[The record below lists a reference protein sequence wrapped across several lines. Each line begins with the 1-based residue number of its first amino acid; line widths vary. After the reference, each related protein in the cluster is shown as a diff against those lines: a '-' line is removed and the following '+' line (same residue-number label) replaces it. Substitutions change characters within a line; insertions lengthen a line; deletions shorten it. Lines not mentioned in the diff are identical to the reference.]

1 MGNERENKRM
11 RNLESEKMK
20 EDMMRDNNI
29 DGDNTQ
35 EVKGTEQKKESREQ
49 IAQES
54 NALYG
59 KICKFLSQQYDS
71 GNNNPTTKQLLLTV
85 MNANSQQK
93 LHPLDLALFHAIN
106 SPKDTLKINLDKVQ
120 EFVVHDNQVAFK
132 NKFLAPHNV
141 ILALNFAQSHLAQ
154 FTQLHQNL
162 PFLDNR
168 YSPQFSFLGVKSG
181 YRHKHFVIF
190 QNNSTHSFAALL
202 LHHDSRTVDLVLPTY
217 NIAAFLTVLSATYQF
232 DRGFLIRK

>member
-1 MGNERENKRM
+1 MEKSEN
-11 RNLESEKMK
+11 L
-20 EDMMRDNNI
+20 
-29 DGDNTQ
+29 T
-35 EVKGTEQKKESREQ
+35 TEQKKDNQNVENLYSR
-49 IAQES
+49 
-54 NALYG
+54 
-59 KICKFLSQQYDS
+59 ICKFLSQQYDS
-71 GNNNPTTKQLLLTV
+71 GNNNPTTKQLLFTV
-85 MNANSQQK
+85 MNANSQQS

-120 EFVVHDNQVAFK
+120 EFVVHNNQVDFK

-141 ILALNFAQSHLAQ
+141 ILTLNFAQSHLAQ
-154 FTQLHQNL
+154 FVQLHYTL
-162 PFLDNR
+162 PFLDSQ
-168 YSPQFSFLGVKSG
+168 YYPQFAFLGVRSG
-181 YRHKHFVIF
+181 YSHKHFVIL

>member
-1 MGNERENKRM
+1 MEKSEN
-11 RNLESEKMK
+11 L
-20 EDMMRDNNI
+20 
-29 DGDNTQ
+29 T
-35 EVKGTEQKKESREQ
+35 TEQKKDNQNVENLYSR
-49 IAQES
+49 
-54 NALYG
+54 
-59 KICKFLSQQYDS
+59 ICKFLSQQYDS
-71 GNNNPTTKQLLLTV
+71 GNNNPTTKQLLATV
-85 MNANSQQK
+85 MNANSQQG

-120 EFVVHDNQVAFK
+120 EFVVHNDQVDFK

-141 ILALNFAQSHLAQ
+141 ILTLNFAQSHLAQ
-154 FTQLHQNL
+154 FVQLHYTL
-162 PFLDNR
+162 PFLDSQ
-168 YSPQFSFLGVKSG
+168 YYPQFAFLGVRSG
-181 YRHKHFVIF
+181 YSHKHFVIL

>member
-1 MGNERENKRM
+1 MKTGIEGLEKPEVDMEELKEIRTTEKDNK
-11 RNLESEKMK
+11 NVNKK
-20 EDMMRDNNI
+20 P
-29 DGDNTQ
+29 
-35 EVKGTEQKKESREQ
+35 EQKKESREQ

-54 NALYG
+54 NVLYG

-120 EFVVHDNQVAFK
+120 EFVVHNNQVAFK

-141 ILALNFAQSHLAQ
+141 ILTLNFAQSHLAQ
-154 FTQLHQNL
+154 FVQLHPTL
-162 PFLDNR
+162 PFLDSQ
-168 YSPQFSFLGVKSG
+168 YYPQFAFLGVRSG
-181 YRHKHFVIF
+181 YSHKHFVIF
-190 QNNSTHSFAALL
+190 QNNSLHSFAALL

>member
-1 MGNERENKRM
+1 MEELAENRKNGKDRKENEKP
-11 RNLESEKMK
+11 
-20 EDMMRDNNI
+20 
-29 DGDNTQ
+29 
-35 EVKGTEQKKESREQ
+35 EQKIE
-49 IAQES
+49 QES

-71 GNNNPTTKQLLLTV
+71 GNNNPTTKQLLATV
-85 MNANSQQK
+85 MNANSQQG

-120 EFVVHDNQVAFK
+120 EFVVYNDQVDFK

-141 ILALNFAQSHLAQ
+141 ILTLNFAQSHLTQ

-162 PFLDNR
+162 PFLDSQ
-168 YSPQFSFLGVKSG
+168 YSPQFAFLGVRSG
-181 YRHKHFVIF
+181 YSHKHFVIL
-190 QNNSTHSFAALL
+190 QNNTAHSFAALL

-217 NIAAFLTVLSATYQF
+217 NIAAFLTVLAITYQF

>member
-1 MGNERENKRM
+1 MEELEEIRKTEKDGEKVNEKPDSQN
-11 RNLESEKMK
+11 
-20 EDMMRDNNI
+20 
-29 DGDNTQ
+29 
-35 EVKGTEQKKESREQ
+35 V
-49 IAQES
+49 
-54 NALYG
+54 NALYNR
-59 KICKFLSQQYDS
+59 ICKFLSQQYDS

-85 MNANSQQK
+85 MNANSQQG

-120 EFVVHDNQVAFK
+120 EFVVHNNQVDFK

-141 ILALNFAQSHLAQ
+141 ILTLNFAQSHLAQ
-154 FTQLHQNL
+154 FVQLHYTL
-162 PFLDNR
+162 PFLDSQ
-168 YSPQFSFLGVKSG
+168 YYPQFAFLGVRSG
-181 YRHKHFVIF
+181 YSHKHFVIL

-217 NIAAFLTVLSATYQF
+217 SITAFLIVLSATYQF

>member
-1 MGNERENKRM
+1 MKTGIEGLGKPEVDMEELTENRTTGKADEKSQKRNEK
-11 RNLESEKMK
+11 S
-20 EDMMRDNNI
+20 
-29 DGDNTQ
+29 
-35 EVKGTEQKKESREQ
+35 EQKIE
-49 IAQES
+49 QES

-71 GNNNPTTKQLLLTV
+71 GNNNPTTKQLLATV
-85 MNANSQQK
+85 MNANSQQG

-120 EFVVHDNQVAFK
+120 EFVVYNDQVDFK

-141 ILALNFAQSHLAQ
+141 ILTLNFAQSHLAQ
-154 FTQLHQNL
+154 FVQLHPTL
-162 PFLDNR
+162 PFLDSQ
-168 YSPQFSFLGVKSG
+168 YYPQFAFLGVRSG
-181 YRHKHFVIF
+181 YSHKHFVIF
-190 QNNSTHSFAALL
+190 QNNSTRSFAALL

-217 NIAAFLTVLSATYQF
+217 NIAAFLTVLSITYQF

>member
-1 MGNERENKRM
+1 MEELTENRTTGKDGTQKRNEKP
-11 RNLESEKMK
+11 
-20 EDMMRDNNI
+20 
-29 DGDNTQ
+29 
-35 EVKGTEQKKESREQ
+35 EQKIER
-49 IAQES
+49 ES

-71 GNNNPTTKQLLLTV
+71 GNNNPTTKQLLATV
-85 MNANSQQK
+85 MNANSQQG

-120 EFVVHDNQVAFK
+120 EFVVHNDQVDFK

-141 ILALNFAQSHLAQ
+141 ILTLNFAQSHLAQ
-154 FTQLHQNL
+154 FVQLHPTL
-162 PFLDNR
+162 PFLDSQ
-168 YSPQFSFLGVKSG
+168 YYPQFAFLGVRSG
-181 YRHKHFVIF
+181 YSHKHFVIL

-217 NIAAFLTVLSATYQF
+217 NIAAFLTVLSVTYQF

>member
-1 MGNERENKRM
+1 ME
-11 RNLESEKMK
+11 ESE
-20 EDMMRDNNI
+20 NL
-29 DGDNTQ
+29 T
-35 EVKGTEQKKESREQ
+35 TEQKTEKEIQ
-49 IAQES
+49 T
-54 NALYG
+54 LYNR
-59 KICKFLSQQYDS
+59 ICKFLSQQYDS

-120 EFVVHDNQVAFK
+120 EFVVHNNQVDFK

-141 ILALNFAQSHLAQ
+141 ILTLNFAQSHLAQ
-154 FTQLHQNL
+154 FVQLHYTL
-162 PFLDNR
+162 PFLDSQ
-168 YSPQFSFLGVKSG
+168 YAPQFAFLGVRSG
-181 YRHKHFVIF
+181 YSHKHFVIL

-217 NIAAFLTVLSATYQF
+217 NIAAFLTVLSVTYQF

>member
-1 MGNERENKRM
+1 MKNNEKSQRHN
-11 RNLESEKMK
+11 EK
-20 EDMMRDNNI
+20 
-29 DGDNTQ
+29 
-35 EVKGTEQKKESREQ
+35 TEQKIE
-49 IAQES
+49 QES

-85 MNANSQQK
+85 MNANSQQG

-120 EFVVHDNQVAFK
+120 EFVVHNDQVDFK

-141 ILALNFAQSHLAQ
+141 ILTLNFAQSHLAQ
-154 FTQLHQNL
+154 FVQLHYTL
-162 PFLDNR
+162 PFLDSQ
-168 YSPQFSFLGVKSG
+168 YYPQFAFLGVRSG
-181 YRHKHFVIF
+181 YSHKHFVIL

-217 NIAAFLTVLSATYQF
+217 NIAAFLTVLSVTYQF

>member
-1 MGNERENKRM
+1 
-11 RNLESEKMK
+11 MK
-20 EDMMRDNNI
+20 EDMMKNNEKSQRH
-29 DGDNTQ
+29 N
-35 EVKGTEQKKESREQ
+35 EKTEQKIE
-49 IAQES
+49 QES

-85 MNANSQQK
+85 MNANSQQG

-120 EFVVHDNQVAFK
+120 EFVVHNDQVDFK

-141 ILALNFAQSHLAQ
+141 ILTLNFAQSHLAQ
-154 FTQLHQNL
+154 FVQLHYTL
-162 PFLDNR
+162 PFLDSQ
-168 YSPQFSFLGVKSG
+168 YYPQFAFLGVRSG
-181 YRHKHFVIF
+181 YSHKHFVIL

-217 NIAAFLTVLSATYQF
+217 NIAAFLTVLSVTYQF

>member
-1 MGNERENKRM
+1 MEELTWKV
-11 RNLESEKMK
+11 K

-71 GNNNPTTKQLLLTV
+71 GNNNPATKQLLNTV
-85 MNANSQQK
+85 MNANSQQG

-106 SPKDTLKINLDKVQ
+106 SPKDTLRINLDKVQ
-120 EFVVHDNQVAFK
+120 EFVVHNDQVDFK

-141 ILALNFAQSHLAQ
+141 ILTLNFAQSHLSQ
-154 FTQLHQNL
+154 FVQLHPNL
-162 PFLDNR
+162 PFLDSQ
-168 YSPQFSFLGVKSG
+168 YSPQFAFLGVKSG
-181 YRHKHFVIF
+181 HSHKHFVIF
-190 QNNSTHSFAALL
+190 QNNSLHSFAALL
-202 LHHDSRTVDLVLPTY
+202 LHHDSRTVDLVLPAYSLTS
-217 NIAAFLTVLSATYQF
+217 FLTVLSVTYQF

>member
-1 MGNERENKRM
+1 MEE
-11 RNLESEKMK
+11 LAEKMK
-20 EDMMRDNNI
+20 EDMMKDNKRNE
-29 DGDNTQ
+29 NP
-35 EVKGTEQKKESREQ
+35 EQKIE
-49 IAQES
+49 QES

-71 GNNNPTTKQLLLTV
+71 GNNNPTTKQLLATV
-85 MNANSQQK
+85 MNANSQQR

-120 EFVVHDNQVAFK
+120 EFVVYDDQVDFK

-141 ILALNFAQSHLAQ
+141 ILTLNFAQSHLTQ
-154 FTQLHQNL
+154 FAQLHPNF
-162 PFLDNR
+162 PFLDSQ
-168 YSPQFSFLGVKSG
+168 YYPQFAFLGVKSG
-181 YRHKHFVIF
+181 HSHKHFVIL
-190 QNNSTHSFAALL
+190 QNNDSHSFAALL

-217 NIAAFLTVLSATYQF
+217 SIAAFLTVLAITYQF

>member
-1 MGNERENKRM
+1 
-11 RNLESEKMK
+11 MK
-20 EDMMRDNNI
+20 DNDI
-29 DGDNTQ
+29 AGDNTQ
-35 EVKGTEQKKESREQ
+35 KSNKKNQKVNEKPEQKIE
-49 IAQES
+49 QES

-85 MNANSQQK
+85 MNANSQQG

-120 EFVVHDNQVAFK
+120 EFVVHNNQVDFK

-141 ILALNFAQSHLAQ
+141 ILTLNFAQSHLTQ
-154 FTQLHQNL
+154 FVQLHPSL
-162 PFLDNR
+162 PFLDSQ
-168 YSPQFSFLGVKSG
+168 YYPQFAFLGVRSG
-181 YRHKHFVIF
+181 YSHKHFVIL

>member
-1 MGNERENKRM
+1 MEELREKVG
-11 RNLESEKMK
+11 
-20 EDMMRDNNI
+20 EDMMKNNEKSQRH
-29 DGDNTQ
+29 N
-35 EVKGTEQKKESREQ
+35 EKTEQKIEQ
-49 IAQES
+49 KS
-54 NALYG
+54 NTLYG

-85 MNANSQQK
+85 MNANSQQG

-120 EFVVHDNQVAFK
+120 EFVVHNNQVDFK

-141 ILALNFAQSHLAQ
+141 ILTLNFAQSHLAQ
-154 FTQLHQNL
+154 FVQLHYTL
-162 PFLDNR
+162 PFLDSQ
-168 YSPQFSFLGVKSG
+168 YAPQFAFLGVRSG
-181 YRHKHFVIF
+181 YSHKHFVIL

-217 NIAAFLTVLSATYQF
+217 NIAAFLTVLSVTYQF

>member
-1 MGNERENKRM
+1 MEELTGKVE
-11 RNLESEKMK
+11 
-20 EDMMRDNNI
+20 EDMMKDNEK
-29 DGDNTQ
+29 TQ
-35 EVKGTEQKKESREQ
+35 KHNEKTEQKIE
-49 IAQES
+49 QES
-54 NALYG
+54 NVLYG

-71 GNNNPTTKQLLLTV
+71 GNNNPTTKQLLFTV
-85 MNANSQQK
+85 MNANSQQG

-106 SPKDTLKINLDKVQ
+106 SPKDTLRINLDKVQ
-120 EFVVHDNQVAFK
+120 EFVVQNNQVDFK

-141 ILALNFAQSHLAQ
+141 ILTLNFAQSHLAQ
-154 FTQLHQNL
+154 FVQLHYTL
-162 PFLDNR
+162 PFLDSQ
-168 YSPQFSFLGVKSG
+168 YYPQFAFLGVRSG
-181 YRHKHFVIF
+181 YSHKHFVIL

>member
-1 MGNERENKRM
+1 MEE
-11 RNLESEKMK
+11 LAEKVK
-20 EDMMRDNNI
+20 EDMMRDNKRNE
-29 DGDNTQ
+29 TP
-35 EVKGTEQKKESREQ
+35 EQKIE
-49 IAQES
+49 QES

-71 GNNNPTTKQLLLTV
+71 GNNNPTTKQLLATV
-85 MNANSQQK
+85 MNANSQQR

-120 EFVVHDNQVAFK
+120 EFVVYNDQVDLK
-132 NKFLAPHNV
+132 NKFLAPHNI
-141 ILALNFAQSHLAQ
+141 ILTLNFAQSHLTQ
-154 FTQLHQNL
+154 FVQLHPNF
-162 PFLDNR
+162 PFLDSQ
-168 YSPQFSFLGVKSG
+168 YYPQFAFLGVRSG
-181 YRHKHFVIF
+181 YSHKHFVIL

-217 NIAAFLTVLSATYQF
+217 SIAAFLTVLSVTYQF

>member
-1 MGNERENKRM
+1 MEELTENRTTGKDGTQKRNEKP
-11 RNLESEKMK
+11 
-20 EDMMRDNNI
+20 
-29 DGDNTQ
+29 
-35 EVKGTEQKKESREQ
+35 EQKIER
-49 IAQES
+49 ES

-71 GNNNPTTKQLLLTV
+71 GNNNPTTKQLLATV
-85 MNANSQQK
+85 MNANSQQG

-120 EFVVHDNQVAFK
+120 EFVVHNNQVDFK

-141 ILALNFAQSHLAQ
+141 ILTLNFAQSHLAQ
-154 FTQLHQNL
+154 FVQLHPTL
-162 PFLDNR
+162 PFLDSQ
-168 YSPQFSFLGVKSG
+168 YYPQFAFLGVRSG
-181 YRHKHFVIF
+181 YSHKHFVIL

-217 NIAAFLTVLSATYQF
+217 NIAAFLIVLSATYQF

>member
-1 MGNERENKRM
+1 
-11 RNLESEKMK
+11 MK
-20 EDMMRDNNI
+20 EDMIKDNVN
-29 DGDNTQ
+29 
-35 EVKGTEQKKESREQ
+35 EKPEQKIE
-49 IAQES
+49 QES

-71 GNNNPTTKQLLLTV
+71 GNNNPATKQLLATV
-85 MNANSQQK
+85 MNANSQQR

-120 EFVVHDNQVAFK
+120 EFVVYNDQVDFK

-141 ILALNFAQSHLAQ
+141 ILTLNFAQSHLAQ
-154 FTQLHQNL
+154 FVQLHQNL
-162 PFLDNR
+162 PFLDSQ
-168 YSPQFSFLGVKSG
+168 YYPQFAFLGIRSG
-181 YRHKHFVIF
+181 YAHKHFVIL

-202 LHHDSRTVDLVLPTY
+202 LHYDSRTVDLVLPTY
-217 NIAAFLTVLSATYQF
+217 SITAFLTVLSVTYQF

>member
-1 MGNERENKRM
+1 MEELTENRTTGKDGTQKRNEKP
-11 RNLESEKMK
+11 
-20 EDMMRDNNI
+20 
-29 DGDNTQ
+29 
-35 EVKGTEQKKESREQ
+35 EQKIER
-49 IAQES
+49 ES

-85 MNANSQQK
+85 MNANSQQG

-120 EFVVHDNQVAFK
+120 EFVVHNDQVDFK

-141 ILALNFAQSHLAQ
+141 ILTLNFAQSHLAQ
-154 FTQLHQNL
+154 FVQLHPTL
-162 PFLDNR
+162 PFLDSQ
-168 YSPQFSFLGVKSG
+168 YYPQFAFLGVRSG
-181 YRHKHFVIF
+181 YSHKHFVIL

-217 NIAAFLTVLSATYQF
+217 NIAAFLTVLSVTYQF

>member
-1 MGNERENKRM
+1 MEELTGKV
-11 RNLESEKMK
+11 K
-20 EDMMRDNNI
+20 EDMMKDNEKSQKRN
-29 DGDNTQ
+29 
-35 EVKGTEQKKESREQ
+35 EKPEQKIE
-49 IAQES
+49 QES

-85 MNANSQQK
+85 MNANSQQG

-120 EFVVHDNQVAFK
+120 EFVVQNNQVDFK

-141 ILALNFAQSHLAQ
+141 ILTLNFAQSHLAQ
-154 FTQLHQNL
+154 FVQLHPTL
-162 PFLDNR
+162 PFLDSQ
-168 YSPQFSFLGVKSG
+168 YYPQFAFLGVRSG
-181 YRHKHFVIF
+181 YSHKHFVIL

-217 NIAAFLTVLSATYQF
+217 SIAAFLTVLSATYQF

>member
-1 MGNERENKRM
+1 MEE
-11 RNLESEKMK
+11 LAEKVK
-20 EDMMRDNNI
+20 EDMMRDNKRN
-29 DGDNTQ
+29 
-35 EVKGTEQKKESREQ
+35 EKPEQKIE
-49 IAQES
+49 QES
-54 NALYG
+54 NALYR

-85 MNANSQQK
+85 MNANSQQG

-120 EFVVHDNQVAFK
+120 EFVVYNDQVDFK
-132 NKFLAPHNV
+132 NKFLAPHNI
-141 ILALNFAQSHLAQ
+141 ILTLNFAQSHLTQ
-154 FTQLHQNL
+154 FVQLHPNF
-162 PFLDNR
+162 PFLDSQ
-168 YSPQFSFLGVKSG
+168 YAPQFAFLGVRSG
-181 YRHKHFVIF
+181 YSHKHFVIL

-217 NIAAFLTVLSATYQF
+217 SIAAFLTVLSVTYQF

>member
-1 MGNERENKRM
+1 MEELEEIRKTEKDGEKVNEKPDSQN
-11 RNLESEKMK
+11 
-20 EDMMRDNNI
+20 
-29 DGDNTQ
+29 
-35 EVKGTEQKKESREQ
+35 V
-49 IAQES
+49 
-54 NALYG
+54 NALYNR
-59 KICKFLSQQYDS
+59 ICKFLSQQYDS

-85 MNANSQQK
+85 MNANSQQG

-120 EFVVHDNQVAFK
+120 EFVVQNNQVDFK

-141 ILALNFAQSHLAQ
+141 ILTLNFAQSHLAQ
-154 FTQLHQNL
+154 FVQLHYTL
-162 PFLDNR
+162 PFLDSQ
-168 YSPQFSFLGVKSG
+168 YAPQFAFLGVRSG
-181 YRHKHFVIF
+181 RSHKHFVIL

-217 NIAAFLTVLSATYQF
+217 SIAAFLTVLSATYQF

>member
-1 MGNERENKRM
+1 MEELEEIRKTEKDGEKVNEKPDSQN
-11 RNLESEKMK
+11 
-20 EDMMRDNNI
+20 
-29 DGDNTQ
+29 
-35 EVKGTEQKKESREQ
+35 V
-49 IAQES
+49 
-54 NALYG
+54 NALYNR
-59 KICKFLSQQYDS
+59 ICKFLSQQYDS
-71 GNNNPTTKQLLLTV
+71 GNNNPTTKQLLATV
-85 MNANSQQK
+85 MNANSQQG

-120 EFVVHDNQVAFK
+120 EFVVQNNQVTFK

-141 ILALNFAQSHLAQ
+141 ILTLNFAQSHLAQ
-154 FTQLHQNL
+154 FVQLHPTL
-162 PFLDNR
+162 PFLDSQ
-168 YSPQFSFLGVKSG
+168 YAPQFAFLGVRSG
-181 YRHKHFVIF
+181 YSHKHFVIL